1 MRVAIIDLGTNTF
14 GLLIVD
20 IQGSQYK
27 TIHQSREVVKL
38 GQENIIDN
46 ILSPDAFKRGVTA
59 LCNLSK
65 IIKEYKAETIKAFA
79 TSAIREASNANDF
92 IAEVKKQADIDIEII
107 SGDKEAEL
115 IYFGNKMAVKISEE
129 PCLIMDIGGGSNEF
143 IIANNTTVFW
153 KQSFKLG
160 VARLLSMFNPE
171 NPISEKTK
179 QNIIEYLKT
188 ELRPLLVELKKYP
201 VTTLI
206 GSSGAFES
214 VLHMIGKEEI
224 IQNKTSYDID
234 LEDYHHISKKTI
246 HSTAEER
253 LLMPGLIP
261 MRRDMIVLSYI
272 LIDFILN
279 NTHIKKI
286 TLSTYSLKEGAIT
299 LFMEKNQPI

>member
-1 MRVAIIDLGTNTF
+1 MLVAIIDLGTNTF

-20 IQGSQYK
+20 IQGNKYK

-46 ILSPDAFKRGVTA
+46 ILPPEAFKRGVTA

-65 IIKEYKAETIKAFA
+65 IIKEYKAETIRAFA
-79 TSAIREASNANDF
+79 TSAIREASNANNF
-92 IAEVKKQADIDIEII
+92 ILEVKKQTNIDIEII

-115 IYFGNKMAVKISEE
+115 IYYGNKMAVEIGEE

-143 IIANNTTVFW
+143 IIANNTSVFW

-160 VARLLSMFNPE
+160 VARLLNMFKPE

-179 QNIIEYLKT
+179 QSIIEYLKI
-188 ELRPLLVELKKYP
+188 ELRPLLIELKKYSIH
-201 VTTLI
+201 TLI

-214 VLHMIGKEEI
+214 VLNMIGKEEI
-224 IQNKTSYDID
+224 KPNKTCYDIN
-234 LEDYHHISKKTI
+234 LEDYHIISKKTI

-253 LLMPGLIP
+253 ILMPGLIP

-279 NTHIKKI
+279 NVQVKKI